1 MTEAEISMS
10 EIERG
15 NTHIVR
21 LPRGRLIELEWLD
34 SEVNA
39 VRVVGFESEADY
51 FADEQYRK
59 AGLEPLLRNFC
70 GRIPMGDI

>member
-59 AGLEPLLRNFC
+59 AGLEPLLRSFC
-70 GRIPMGDI
+70 GRIPMEDV